1 METNKSTA
9 ITLADLWN
17 IFIKRWWILLIAL
30 VIGAGSGALTSI
42 LSYRAIY
49 ATDVVYLIGYEGDFG
64 NNSDLTNANNGYIV
78 VSRVLPNCIT
88 VVSQNKY
95 YKAVADEFNTLP
107 SQSQGRI
114 NLTADAVKASVTY
127 EYTELTTEIHVRV
140 ITYNAQLS
148 YDIASA
154 IAKTF
159 PEYIKE
165 NYPLT
170 ENSSLG
176 CTLINIPEV
185 AKNPSNGR
193 GLLGMTVGFG
203 AGALI
208 LAYVV
213 LLIIAVADDRVKSES
228 EIADNYRVPVVANV
242 PAFENEND
250 FAVIEAFRT
259 MSINAKFVLPQT
271 ERGKVVCVSSTFP
284 SEGKTTVALN
294 YAKACANSGAKVI
307 VVDCDLRRP
316 QVLKV
321 LNVEKS
327 VGLGEYL
334 SGSAT
339 YEEVLATGVAENLDA
354 IGCGKIV
361 PNPVVIFNS
370 RAFKELIEKLASE
383 YDYVVL
389 DTPPLGVVSDA
400 LTLMPHTEGAF
411 VIVSEGVCTKKA
423 LAGVMNSISL
433 SGSEV
438 LGFVYN
444 GAKAKKKG
452 EYYNYPA

>member
-1 METNKSTA
+1 
-9 ITLADLWN
+9 
-17 IFIKRWWILLIAL
+17 
-30 VIGAGSGALTSI
+30 
-42 LSYRAIY
+42 
-49 ATDVVYLIGYEGDFG
+49 
-64 NNSDLTNANNGYIV
+64 
-78 VSRVLPNCIT
+78 
-88 VVSQNKY
+88 
-95 YKAVADEFNTLP
+95 
-107 SQSQGRI
+107 
-114 NLTADAVKASVTY
+114 
-127 EYTELTTEIHVRV
+127 
-140 ITYNAQLS
+140 
-148 YDIASA
+148 
-154 IAKTF
+154 
-159 PEYIKE
+159 
-165 NYPLT
+165 
-170 ENSSLG
+170 
-176 CTLINIPEV
+176 
-185 AKNPSNGR
+185 
-193 GLLGMTVGFG
+193 
-203 AGALI
+203 
-208 LAYVV
+208 
-213 LLIIAVADDRVKSES
+213 
-228 EIADNYRVPVVANV
+228 
-242 PAFENEND
+242 
-250 FAVIEAFRT
+250 
-259 MSINAKFVLPQT
+259 
-271 ERGKVVCVSSTFP
+271 
-284 SEGKTTVALN
+284 LN

-307 VVDCDLRRP
+307 VVDCDLRRS
-316 QVLKV
+316 QVLKA

-339 YEEVLATGVAENLDA
+339 YEEVLATGDVENLDA

-411 VIVSEGVCTKKA
+411 VVVSEGVCTKKA